1 MHAGCVLVV
10 DDDADIRDSI
20 GDILELRG
28 YDVSRAANGREA
40 LDRLRRGPRPCVIL
54 LDLMM
59 PVLNGWEFR
68 EQQRGDAA
76 LAEVPVVIISGDGS
90 TDQKAAS
97 VGVSEYL
104 RKPLELSAILDVVR
118 RHCGAHAGNGPQ
130 RAR

>member
-1 MHAGCVLVV
+1 MRCTVTQSGSVLVV

-28 YDVSRAANGREA
+28 YEVTRAANGREA
-40 LDRLRRGPRPCVIL
+40 LDRLRNGPRPCVIL

-68 EQQRGDAA
+68 EQQKSDQA
-76 LAEVPVVIISGDGS
+76 LASVPVVVISGDGS

-97 VGVSEYL
+97 IGVQEYL

-118 RHCGAHAGNGPQ
+118 RHCGNHNP
-130 RAR
+130 

>member
-1 MHAGCVLVV
+1 VSEATCVLVV

-28 YDVSRAANGREA
+28 YRVARASNGREA
-40 LDRLRRGPRPCVIL
+40 LDHLRAGPRPCVIL

-68 EQQRGDAA
+68 AVQTKDEQLRS
-76 LAEVPVVIISGDGS
+76 VPVVVISGDGS

-97 VGVSEYL
+97 IGVDEYL

-118 RHCGAHAGNGPQ
+118 RHCGTHAA